1 MKKLLSFVLSLM
13 TVFGTME
20 TIANADIT
28 SIETTQQY
36 ELWTQSPSIT
46 SGITAEEMRLYKAMN
61 KNEIDFY
68 ELPQLGDRYYFA
80 VCEGKMSNSGYSGK
94 SKLSLL
100 YYYLLLTTDDGF
112 IIVDYAE
119 PSSTYYWDRGN
130 NIADVSELTAE
141 PADGARVLYVIS
153 PSGKYTHSGWDDYND
168 YAFIADDKHM
178 YFESVDDYYGQGGIP
193 IIYEGNVYWGNDS

>member
-61 KNEIDFY
+61 KNEIDF
-68 ELPQLGDRYYFA
+68 
-80 VCEGKMSNSGYSGK
+80 
-94 SKLSLL
+94 LSCRSWGTGTILQ
-100 YYYLLLTTDDGF
+100 YVRVKCQTPD
-112 IIVDYAE
+112 IAE
-119 PSSTYYWDRGN
+119 NPS
-130 NIADVSELTAE
+130 
-141 PADGARVLYVIS
+141 
-153 PSGKYTHSGWDDYND
+153 
-168 YAFIADDKHM
+168 
-178 YFESVDDYYGQGGIP
+178 
-193 IIYEGNVYWGNDS
+193 